1 NTPANALYH
10 VLAAAIFAE
19 EGGSKADVER
29 ERAWLLEQQPALVA
43 NIRQETLWRFGR
55 PEDAERFLG
64 SLRKAGLGFPDYPK

>member
-43 NIRQETLWRFGR
+43 NIRQEALWRFGSAA
-55 PEDAERFLG
+55 DAELVLA
-64 SLRKAGLGFPDYPK
+64 SLRKAGLEVPD